1 MSIILLA
8 FRVRLASSW
17 KVTLQ
22 YLKAYLKPFKVL
34 PYFRKV
40 KYAKLSW
47 RRKFRSDLQI
57 IK

>member
-40 KYAKLSW
+40 K
-47 RRKFRSDLQI
+47 
-57 IK
+57 